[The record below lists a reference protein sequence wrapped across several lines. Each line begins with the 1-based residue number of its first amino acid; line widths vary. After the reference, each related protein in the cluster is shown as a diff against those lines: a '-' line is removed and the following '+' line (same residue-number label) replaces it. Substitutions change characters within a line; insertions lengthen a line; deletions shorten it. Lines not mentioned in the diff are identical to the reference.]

1 MTVSAEQLQKIMPAA
16 TPARIANFIG
26 PLNATMDEFGITTPK
41 RKAAFLAQLAHES
54 GSLRYVQEIA
64 SGAAYDNRADIGNT
78 RPDAIA
84 LAELAGTTPGRYYKG
99 RGLIQITGFDNYL
112 ACSRAL
118 LRDDALVK
126 NPAMLERADL
136 ACRSAGWYWDSRRL
150 NDFADAGD
158 FRTITLRVN
167 GGLTKYDERLGFYR
181 RALNVLEGGDSAPT
195 ESGPF
200 PEQQAQ
206 GETVVAPFIAAAIP
220 SLIQAAPALIRLFG
234 NGDQAEKN
242 AKAAEVAVEI
252 AKAVTEKPTAEGA
265 VSAMQADP
273 ELANT
278 YAKAVAAQWYELA
291 GEAGGGGIAGARE
304 FATKTTPQDKPW
316 MSQQLWVTVAILP
329 LVYIAL
335 YAVLFR
341 DGFSDDI
348 RAMVIG
354 AIFGGILT
362 GAIGQFWFGTSAGSQ
377 KKTEMLA
384 DRR

>member
-26 PLNATMDEFGITTPK
+26 PLNATMEEFGINTPK
-41 RKAAFLAQLAHES
+41 RQAAFLSQLAHES

-150 NDFADAGD
+150 NAFADAGA
-158 FRTITLRVN
+158 FETITRKIN
-167 GGLTKYDERLGFYR
+167 GGLNGQADRLAHYQ
-181 RALNVLEGGDSAPT
+181 RALTVLEGGDSAST

-200 PEQQAQ
+200 PEQPAQ
-206 GETVVAPFIAAAIP
+206 GETVMAPFVAAAIP

-234 NGDQAEKN
+234 NSEQAEKN

-252 AKAVTEKPTAEGA
+252 AKAVTETPTAEGA
-265 VSAMQADP
+265 VAAMQADP

-278 YAKAVAAQWYELA
+278 YARAVAAQWYELA
-291 GEAGGGGIAGARE
+291 GEAGGGGIAGARQ
-304 FATKTTPQDKPW
+304 ADQAAMQQGKPW
-316 MSQQLWVTVAILP
+316 LSPALWVAVLILP
-329 LVYIAL
+329 LVYLVVA
-335 YAVLFR
+335 AVMF
-341 DGFSDDI
+341 GEGWTNDI
-348 RAMVIG
+348 RAMVVSSIISLVLG
-354 AIFGGILT
+354 SIT
-362 GAIGQFWFGTSAGSQ
+362 GFFLGTSYGSQ
-377 KKTEMLA
+377 QKTAMLA